1 MRNPPVTPRLPDERW
16 WRSSR
21 IAATVITAILF
32 GATMAATAR
41 PPEPSRAAERDA
53 TGRNRADPDSAGD
66 SLSVYLLTVGQGDAV
81 WERFGHN
88 AIGVRDRRTNSDVL
102 YNWGLFDFG
111 QPDFIARFVH
121 GDMRYWMA
129 GSPAAVDIPFYEHEN
144 RDITIQELNLTPAQ
158 RHAVLA
164 FVLWNSRE
172 ENKYYRYDY
181 FRDNCSTRVRD
192 ALDRVLNGALR
203 AATSSEITTQSYR
216 DHALRLMTGEKLVAT
231 GIDIGLGRPADR
243 PISVWDEMFIPMRMR
258 DRLRSIQV
266 TDADGRALPLV
277 ASERAVWRSG
287 RTPEA
292 HTPPRRAPAFL
303 LIGTAVAALLLLA
316 AGVVGPRATPRA
328 GVARALTTIWSLL
341 VGTIGVLLLY
351 LRFGTAHV
359 FAYHNLNLLQYNPL
373 WCLVGLLLPFARRGA
388 RLARLT
394 VDIGLLGGLLTAAAM
409 VLSGLPSLRQDN
421 LAVVLLA
428 APVNIAVAVVTW
440 RVLSLP
446 GADRAR

>member
-1 MRNPPVTPRLPDERW
+1 MRNPPVTIRVSDVHVQRPGRV
-16 WRSSR
+16 
-21 IAATVITAILF
+21 AATVLTAVLL
-32 GATMAATAR
+32 GATTAARGR
-41 PPEPSRAAERDA
+41 PPERSGPTVHDASPPVGAE
-53 TGRNRADPDSAGD
+53 PDSTDD

-81 WERFGHN
+81 WEHFGHN
-88 AIGVRDRRTNSDVL
+88 AIGIRDRRTNSDVL

-121 GDMRYWMA
+121 GDTRYWTA
-129 GSPAAVDIPFYEHEN
+129 GSPATVDIPFYEHEN
-144 RDITIQELNLTPAQ
+144 RDITIQELNLTSTQ
-158 RHAVLA
+158 RRALLA
-164 FVLWNSRE
+164 FVQWNSRE

-216 DHALRLMTGEKLVAT
+216 DHALRLMTGEVLVAT

-243 PISVWDEMFIPMRMR
+243 PISVWEEMFIPMRMR
-258 DRLRSIQV
+258 DRLRSVQV
-266 TDADGRALPLV
+266 TDADGHVVPLV
-277 ASERAVWRSG
+277 ASERQVWRSG
-287 RTPEA
+287 RRPEA

-303 LIGTAVAALLLLA
+303 LLGTAVAALLLVA

-328 GVARALTTIWSLL
+328 GVARALAVIWSLL

-351 LRFGTAHV
+351 LRFGTAHI

-373 WCLVGLLLPFARRGA
+373 WGVVGLLLPFARRGT
-388 RLARLT
+388 RLARFV
-394 VDIGLLGGLLTAAAM
+394 VDLVLLGGLLTAAAM
-409 VLSGLPSLRQDN
+409 LVSGIPSLRQDN

-428 APVNIAVAVVTW
+428 APVNVAVAVAAW
-440 RVLSLP
+440 RVLARS
-446 GADRAR
+446 GADRDG